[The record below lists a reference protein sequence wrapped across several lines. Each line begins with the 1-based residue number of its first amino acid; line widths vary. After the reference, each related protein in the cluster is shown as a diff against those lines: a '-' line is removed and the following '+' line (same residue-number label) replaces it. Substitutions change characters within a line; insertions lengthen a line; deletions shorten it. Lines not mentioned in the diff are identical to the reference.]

1 MKTVVSAAV
10 TVLMAAAGASAAI
23 KPSEA
28 ERLAS
33 AARVAQEVRA
43 MIPQDIFGK
52 ARCVMVM
59 PDLKK
64 AAFVIGGEYGKG
76 MMSCRSGER
85 WSPPVFMQLTKGSW
99 GFQAGVQEV
108 DLVLL
113 VMNEN
118 GAQKLL
124 SNKVALGA
132 DASVAA
138 GPIGAGGA
146 VATDAMMTAEILTY
160 SRARGLF
167 AGIDLSGGVLRP
179 DEDVNKAVYGPSASV
194 RTILAGTEISAPP
207 EAAPFLSA
215 LSAAAPTSTA
225 SLAAPK
231 APVASSAAAS
241 RTTPPPAD
249 DMRAQLTSMQ
259 QTLDSMLSNPQPAAV
274 GTSGTADAGATS
286 MVTVD
291 RAQLLRLRQQID
303 ALLAGANRR

>member
-1 MKTVVSAAV
+1 MAAV
-10 TVLMAAAGASAAI
+10 GASAAV
-23 KPSEA
+23 KPGEA

-33 AARVAQEVRA
+33 AARVAHEART

-59 PDLKK
+59 PEVKK

-85 WSPPVFMQLTKGSW
+85 WSPPVFMQLAKGSW

-113 VMNEN
+113 VMNES

-124 SNKVALGA
+124 NNKVALGA

-179 DEDVNKAVYGPSASV
+179 DEDVNKGVYGPTASV

-207 EAAPFLSA
+207 EAAPLLAA

-225 SLAAPK
+225 SSAAPK
-231 APVASSAAAS
+231 APVASGAAAP
-241 RTTPPPAD
+241 RATPPAPVGPVSD
-249 DMRAQLTSMQ
+249 DTRAQLTSMQ
-259 QTLDSMLSNPQPAAV
+259 QTLDRMLANPQPAAV
-274 GTSGTADAGATS
+274 GTSGTADAAATS

-291 RAQLLRLRQQID
+291 RAQLIRLRQQID